1 MKFITLWKGG
11 FYKFQ
16 QFRDQDYKF
25 AVCLGVSPF
34 DAHCWV
40 IPKTVVLKQWGAGRG
55 LESQH
60 GGRAGGDTA
69 WLTVTPGNEPA
80 WLRKCGGR
88 LSDAAAMI
96 AKITG
101 RRPLR

>member
-1 MKFITLWKGG
+1 MVSPDFWKAGS
-11 FYKFQ
+11 YKFQ
-16 QFRDQDYKF
+16 QLRDQDYEF

-40 IPKTVVLKQWGAGRG
+40 IPKSVIMGQWGEGNG

-60 GGRAGGDTA
+60 GGRVGTDTA
-69 WLTVTPGNEPA
+69 WLSVRPGHEPEWLNE
-80 WLRKCGGR
+80 CGGR
-88 LSDAAAMI
+88 LAGAAVLI

-101 RRPLR
+101 RKPLP